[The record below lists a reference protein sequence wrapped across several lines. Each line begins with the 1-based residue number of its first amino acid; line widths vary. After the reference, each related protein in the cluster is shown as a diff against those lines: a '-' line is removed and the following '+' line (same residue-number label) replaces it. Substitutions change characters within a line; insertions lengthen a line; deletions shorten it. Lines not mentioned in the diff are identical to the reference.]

1 MKKILALV
9 AGIVALT
16 MVSCDKNTPEE
27 VAKEFFTHYAKYEFD
42 QIQDCV
48 LEEDRAYYQLVQ
60 SMVPE
65 EDKANAAN
73 LKLDIQNVKCEI
85 VDDTLASCTCEI
97 SLEDKLT
104 SEKEKMVQVI
114 DLKKVGKKW
123 YVDPGKENGYDYMD
137 EPEEEIHIGVFGQL
151 RHKYLR
157 ENKKCVY
164 RCPS

>member
-48 LEEDRAYYQLVQ
+48 WEADRAYYQLVQ

-137 EPEEEIHIGVFGQL
+137 EPEEEIPSEL
-151 RHKYLR
+151 EEEDMMPMED
-157 ENKKCVY
+157 ENIVETEE
-164 RCPS
+164 